1 MLPNMESFLSSYFGE
16 MLVAGVLAMFG
27 WGFKSWSSSIKQA
40 TDSILTGLKHLQN
53 EFHQHRVDVERRV
66 TRVETKVDIIHE
78 DTRRR
83 QDRQNED

>member
-1 MLPNMESFLSSYFGE
+1 MESFLTSYFGE
-16 MLVAGVLAMFG
+16 ILVAGVLAVFG
-27 WGFKSWSSSIKQA
+27 WAFKSWSGSIKQA
-40 TDSILTGLKHLQN
+40 TDSILLGLNSLQK

-83 QDRQNED
+83 ELREHED

>member
-1 MLPNMESFLSSYFGE
+1 MESFLSSYFGE

-40 TDSILTGLKHLQN
+40 TDTILAQLESLQK
-53 EFHQHRVDVERRV
+53 EFHQHRIDVERRV

-78 DTRRR
+78 DTRRKR
-83 QDRQNED
+83 EREHQHIE